1 MQSQQQIII
10 PNAPVH
16 VKVALDNEFRR
27 FLLSPITFEHLY
39 SRLKA
44 LYNLEYEFKI
54 SFQDDE
60 NDWVLITTDQEL
72 VYATELSGSPLR
84 LQVKL
89 VTTNAPAPVIPVFA
103 RGRGRCGGRGRGGCR
118 GGGLKSQNRK
128 EKLLQKS
135 SRLSARIEQLEA
147 KLNNQLPSE
156 RERIIRYKISVLQEK
171 LATVKAL
178 HDSLPTGE
186 AVQSETLPVTEPGI
200 ENATPKQE
208 EQQQFSPPMR
218 GCHRGGFRGG
228 WRRAMMDQEGCDQPV
243 RKCCKARIAPESIAN
258 FRQCKANLQAARES
272 GNAEEINSCLET
284 FRAAKAAKWEARA
297 ALRAPV
303 ASTDDEQKA

>member
-1 MQSQQQIII
+1 MPRLLLFLSSQEDVDVVVVVEGEAAEEVGS
-10 PNAPVH
+10 N
-16 VKVALDNEFRR
+16 
-27 FLLSPITFEHLY
+27 
-39 SRLKA
+39 LKTA
-44 LYNLEYEFKI
+44 KR
-54 SFQDDE
+54 SFC
-60 NDWVLITTDQEL
+60 
-72 VYATELSGSPLR
+72 
-84 LQVKL
+84 K
-89 VTTNAPAPVIPVFA
+89 
-103 RGRGRCGGRGRGGCR
+103 
-118 GGGLKSQNRK
+118 
-128 EKLLQKS
+128 KS

-208 EQQQFSPPMR
+208 EQQLSPPMR

-243 RKCCKARIAPESIAN
+243 RKCCKARIAPEIIAN